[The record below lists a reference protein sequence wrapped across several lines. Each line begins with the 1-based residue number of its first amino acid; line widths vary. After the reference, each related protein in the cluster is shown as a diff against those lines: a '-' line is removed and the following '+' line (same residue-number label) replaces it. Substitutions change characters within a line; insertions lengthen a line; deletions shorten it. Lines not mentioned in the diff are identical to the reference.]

1 MNTLFKYTLILAVGV
16 LLGVVGML
24 IVNDLQ
30 SDDMEEVVTQEV
42 VIDTSPIP
50 KKKKI
55 ATKKLKQP
63 ETSSVIL
70 DSVTVELI
78 DAVNMDSLLI
88 LDTLGLNEDNEE
100 YFEIVSERLIAQRSV
115 VIQVIQPDT
124 VDSSELL
131 NLTADSYSK
140 KLTVE
145 FWESPLDLIGYELNR
160 SRLKLFG
167 FNSEE
172 ELEIMRMY
180 DSEKL
185 QVTIGAGANQA
196 DLIFEKT
203 AKFKSIIFQVNNK

>member
-88 LDTLGLNEDNEE
+88 VDTLGLNEDNEE

-196 DLIFEKT
+196 DLILEKT
-203 AKFKSIIFQVNNK
+203 AKFKSIILN